1 MSNEIT
7 TQQERIDYPQ
17 SLSNFERSMLGF
29 LEQRGLPIDG
39 IFSKLDERIK
49 IFQNLDGVIAKLD
62 KVLCQQSIY
71 LSKFLAAGA
80 AGLFD
85 AALNYLWDETILQLR
100 ARISQ
105 FDLEYFYDNAV
116 GGDKRKQYSTQ
127 DDLKKL
133 QDSELIK
140 GAKNIEL
147 ISDVGYEHLSYINFM
162 RNWASAA
169 HPNQTTITGLQ
180 LISWLETCIDQVI
193 NLPIPGGVTRIKK
206 LLGNIRKSPIT
217 EDEAKEIGAT
227 FGELTQEQS
236 NSLGQALFGIYTKE
250 DTDGQT
256 RQNCKN
262 LLPYLWGYIDEETR
276 KGFGIKYGYFVA
288 NGEKNSRQY
297 AKQFLEIVNGQIY
310 IQDDLRVIDI
320 QSGITHL
327 LNAHRGYNNFYNEE
341 PWARHLFSLVGNPV
355 KVPSAI
361 SKAYVLA
368 LVECYITNGSGVC
381 RDAQPIY
388 RDMIDQFDNNQAVM
402 AMLSINVI
410 PIRTNLR
417 YDLCE
422 KKYRELLT
430 TIRPKITNTTT
441 LSLFDEIL
449 KYQYSYQFIYQD
461 HKIMNGLKNYTSFFK

>member
-1 MSNEIT
+1 
-7 TQQERIDYPQ
+7 
-17 SLSNFERSMLGF
+17 
-29 LEQRGLPIDG
+29 
-39 IFSKLDERIK
+39 
-49 IFQNLDGVIAKLD
+49 
-62 KVLCQQSIY
+62 
-71 LSKFLAAGA
+71 
-80 AGLFD
+80 
-85 AALNYLWDETILQLR
+85 
-100 ARISQ
+100 
-105 FDLEYFYDNAV
+105 
-116 GGDKRKQYSTQ
+116 
-127 DDLKKL
+127 
-133 QDSELIK
+133 
-140 GAKNIEL
+140 
-147 ISDVGYEHLSYINFM
+147 M

-250 DTDGQT
+250 DTDEQT

-262 LLPYLWGYIDEETR
+262 LLPYLWGYIDEETK

-297 AKQFLEIVNGQIY
+297 AKQFLEIVDGQVY

-368 LVECYITNGSGVC
+368 LVECYITNGNGVC

-388 RDMIDQFDNNQAVM
+388 IEMIDQFDNNQAVM

-417 YDLCE
+417 YNLCE
-422 KKYRELLT
+422 NKYRELLAH
-430 TIRPKITNTTT
+430 IRPKITNSTT
-441 LSLFDEIL
+441 LSLFDDIL
-449 KYQYSYQFIYQD
+449 KYQYSYQYIYQD
-461 HKIMNGLKNYTSFFK
+461 NRIMNGLSNYSSFFK